1 MTETIKHYFPLVLTI
16 LCALYAVYIIFHS
29 IGILGD
35 ILKEVTQKNNKT
47 LVAQAL
53 ATELDLPI
61 PTPVYVGNSLST
73 EEGYNFHNLFK
84 LKLANGTIISLDSD
98 SDIALY
104 LIDVKSRNN
113 TSVLT
118 KLSTEEIESLY
129 QLPSSVVY
137 DKEQHLLYF
146 HNNGT
151 YTLFIRL
158 YYNHRPGILFECQV
172 PVETR

>member
-1 MTETIKHYFPLVLTI
+1 MKETIKHYFPLVLTI
-16 LCALYAVYIIFHS
+16 LCALYALYIIFHS
-29 IGILGD
+29 IGIIGD
-35 ILKEVTQKNNKT
+35 ILKEAPQKNNKT
-47 LVAQAL
+47 LVAQVL
-53 ATELDLPI
+53 AAELDSPI

-73 EEGYNFHNLFK
+73 EDSYDFHKLFK
-84 LKLANGTIISLDSD
+84 LKLADGTILSLDSD

-104 LIDVKSRNN
+104 LIDVKSKNN
-113 TSVLT
+113 ISVLT

-151 YTLFIRL
+151 YTLLIRL